1 MKKLL
6 LSLLGACI
14 LNVAAF
20 SQTFTNINADIIDVY
35 YTVTTWGDFDNDSD
49 MDLFLAGQ
57 LADASDQT
65 VLYINEGNDT
75 FTASSVATFP
85 PLAIGAAECADFNN
99 DSYTDIL
106 VQAYNNAT
114 GAGYTK
120 ILENNGDGTF
130 TELSAGFPQTY
141 MGDVS
146 CADFDN
152 DSYVDVAIS
161 GFIDAAPYYIS
172 KIFKNNGDGT
182 FSEVTGLNLPG
193 TMYGK
198 FKWAD
203 YNNDGYQDFVLSGYA
218 DDYVTEIY
226 KNNGDGTF
234 TNSGVDIQK
243 GWLGDVEWG
252 DYNGDGNIDL
262 VVSGTGGSSGMER
275 YCTLYKNNGD
285 ETFTEMNAGF
295 PGVSHSALEWAD
307 FNGDGNLDL
316 LICGTLTTPGEGNYV
331 SAVYLNNGD
340 DTFTE
345 STTAQLPTVYWGDSK
360 VADYDNNGTPDI
372 LLSGLDSN
380 EVPYSAIFK
389 NETQSNGY
397 SVTFRVDMS
406 NETVSADGIHI
417 AGSFQ
422 GWDPGATLMSDAGNN
437 IYEYTATFNEGDYLE
452 YKFVNGDEWGE
463 DESVPAGC
471 AQNNNRFLTVPG
483 QDTTLTAVC
492 FGSCN
497 PCAGQVTVTFKV
509 DMSEQTVSADG
520 IHVAGSFQGWDP
532 AGTEMTDVGNNIYS
546 VSYTVNSFEQ
556 IQYKF
561 INGTSWD
568 FAETVPEECGVP
580 DGFGGFNRFLD
591 VPDYDTTL
599 IAVCFGSCIPCA
611 TGIDDNDFTKTGI
624 TGIYPNPFIDRINV
638 NYYLADKANVE
649 LSVYSSFGK
658 KITDINYNN
667 TVAGMHSETIQMNNL
682 SKGVYFLI
690 LRADGIIIQTG
701 KIIK

>member
-1 MKKLL
+1 
-6 LSLLGACI
+6 
-14 LNVAAF
+14 
-20 SQTFTNINADIIDVY
+20 
-35 YTVTTWGDFDNDSD
+35 
-49 MDLFLAGQ
+49 
-57 LADASDQT
+57 
-65 VLYINEGNDT
+65 
-75 FTASSVATFP
+75 
-85 PLAIGAAECADFNN
+85 
-99 DSYTDIL
+99 
-106 VQAYNNAT
+106 
-114 GAGYTK
+114 
-120 ILENNGDGTF
+120 
-130 TELSAGFPQTY
+130 
-141 MGDVS
+141 MGDIS

-203 YNNDGYQDFVLSGYA
+203 YNNDGYLDFVLSGYA

-234 TNSGVDIQK
+234 SNSGINIHK

-252 DYNGDGNIDL
+252 DYNGDGNVDL

-275 YCTLYKNNGD
+275 YCILYKNNGD
-285 ETFTEMNAGF
+285 ESFTEMNAGF

-307 FNGDGNLDL
+307 FNADGTLDL

-380 EVPYSAIFK
+380 EAPYSAIFK
-389 NETQSNGY
+389 NGAQSSGY
-397 SVTFRVDMS
+397 FVTFRVDMS

-422 GWDPGATLMSDAGNN
+422 NWDPGATLMTDAGNN
-437 IYEYTATFNEGDYLE
+437 VYEYTATFNEGDYLE
-452 YKFVNGDEWGE
+452 YKFINGNEWGE

-471 AQNNNRFLTVPG
+471 AQNNNRYLTVPG
-483 QDTTLTAVC
+483 QDTTLAAVC

-497 PCAGQVTVTFKV
+497 PCAGQVTVTFNV
-509 DMSEQTVSADG
+509 DMSEQTVSGDG

-532 AGTEMTDVGNNIYS
+532 AGTEMTDMGNNVYS
-546 VSYTVNSFEQ
+546 VSYSVNSYEQ

-599 IAVCFGSCIPCA
+599 TAVCFGSCIPCA
-611 TGIDDNDFTKTGI
+611 TGIDENDMTETGI
-624 TGIYPNPFIDRINV
+624 TGIYPNPFNDKISV
-638 NYYLADKANVE
+638 NYYLAGKANTE
-649 LSVYSSFGK
+649 ISVYNSFGEMVSEIK
-658 KITDINYNN
+658 YKG
-667 TVAGMHSETIQMNNL
+667 AGTGPHSETISLSNL
-682 SKGVYFLI
+682 SKGIYFVI
-690 LRADGIIIQTG
+690 LKADGVIIQSE
-701 KIIK
+701 KIVK